1 MAYCAVA
8 LRCQPD
14 DSCRMP
20 PRSPLEAAIRRE
32 IGADPARM
40 STRSTR
46 VERQLHAVAQAVVAA
61 GGRRGCP
68 RVSPLLC
75 ASVREADPGPKRGQM
90 AGYRGGICADLAHE
104 GGHMR
109 LFSRLPG
116 GRPGAT
122 LGANGAKQQ

>member
-1 MAYCAVA
+1 MVYCPVA
-8 LRCQPD
+8 LRRQPD
-14 DSCRMP
+14 DPCRMP

-32 IGADPARM
+32 IGADRLVA
-40 STRSTR
+40 TRSTR
-46 VERQLHAVAQAVVAA
+46 VERQLHAVAEAFAAVS
-61 GGRRGCP
+61 GRREHP
-68 RVSPLLC
+68 RVSLLLC